1 MAMRSKLQLRA
12 ALRAGMTLIELLVV
26 VAIIGTLVALVLPA
40 VQAARESA
48 RRAHCQN
55 NLRQIGVALHIY
67 HGARRQLPMGCVDK
81 RISSTNP
88 AGRQLAWSAELLPQL
103 EQPALWQRIDFQ
115 SAYDSAIN
123 SSAAIATVA
132 IYICPSTTR
141 TAPGR
146 EGHVVANPLA
156 QADMDAYRGAAID
169 YGGIFGAAQTSPS
182 ANGVFLYDRPVTLS
196 DVTDGTSHTLAV
208 AEDSGRGW
216 LTNGE
221 WINGENIYDVG
232 GPINKQQD
240 NEIWSDHP
248 GGAMVLWCDGGVVL
262 LAEATE
268 LSVVRAMCTRGRADY

>member
-1 MAMRSKLQLRA
+1 MRSKLQLRA
-12 ALRAGMTLIELLVV
+12 VLRAGITLIELLVV
-26 VAIIGTLVALVLPA
+26 VAIIGALVALVLPA
-40 VQAARESA
+40 VQTARESA
-48 RRAHCQN
+48 RRAQCQN

-67 HGARRQLPMGCVDK
+67 HSARRQLPIGCLDK
-81 RISSTNP
+81 RITSTNP

-103 EQPALWQRIDFQ
+103 EEPALWQRIDFE
-115 SAYDSAIN
+115 STYDSAIN
-123 SSAAIATVA
+123 AAAAIATVA
-132 IYICPSTTR
+132 IYVCPSTAR

-146 EGHVVANPLA
+146 VGTVVANPLA
-156 QADMDAYRGAAID
+156 ATDTAGYRGAAID
-169 YGGIFGAAQTSPS
+169 YGGIYGAAQTSPS

-196 DVTDGTSHTLAV
+196 DVTDGTSHTLAI

-216 LTNGE
+216 STNGE

-262 LAEATE
+262 LSEATE
-268 LSVVRAMCTRGRADY
+268 LSVVRAMCTRGRGD